1 MPKRTDLPHCD
12 MKLTLRYEGAALRD
26 AHGCPAT
33 AEFVVLYK
41 GDLDGA
47 RNTCAQHLS
56 KAVRTVLAA
65 PAVPDDA
72 SAIIGQLRKL
82 P

>member
-1 MPKRTDLPHCD
+1 MVKQEKVRCN
-12 MKLTLRYEGAALRD
+12 MKLTLRHEGANLRN
-26 AHGCPAT
+26 AHDCYAA

-41 GDLDGA
+41 GDLDGS

-56 KAVRTVLAA
+56 KAVRIVLAA
-65 PAVPDDA
+65 PGVPDDA